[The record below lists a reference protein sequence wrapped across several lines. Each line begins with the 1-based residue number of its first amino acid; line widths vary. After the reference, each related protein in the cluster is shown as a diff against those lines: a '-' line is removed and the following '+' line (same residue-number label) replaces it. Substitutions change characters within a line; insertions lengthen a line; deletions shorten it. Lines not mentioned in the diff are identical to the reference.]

1 MSDIAKN
8 TVQNVIFPFTLEV
21 NDFKE
26 LSLKAL
32 TIKKWIN
39 ENGQELAEFIYRHR
53 NHYALN
59 GYQDVHLK
67 DIPSLISK
75 VDIVFREPVKVVDDC
90 LDDVNKLRNHLI
102 QLKKSIENNKIC
114 IKNNIN
120 QVRIQKQ
127 NELFKEQELKKQ
139 ELIEKANNLTEDM
152 GLDIDQIQEEQVR
165 VMEKVAEIDKKLEP
179 KELKKVGINII
190 KEKLLIK
197 DIEIIG
203 IDNEFLENAN
213 QYELKQLIK
222 YLIVDEKLVK
232 NTIKSQ
238 WDTDT
243 DIKLI
248 GIKGIKLKINKGD
261 K

>member
-1 MSDIAKN
+1 MSDLKLNNEVKN
-8 TVQNVIFPFTLEV
+8 ITYPFYLKG

-32 TIKKWIN
+32 TIKKWID
-39 ENGQELAEFIYRHR
+39 ENGQELSEFIYRHK

-59 GYQDVHLK
+59 GYQDVNLK

-75 VDIVFREPVKVVDDC
+75 VDIVFREPVKVVDNC
-90 LDDVNKLRNHLI
+90 LDDVNKLRNNLI
-102 QLKKSIENNKIC
+102 QLKKSIENNKIE
-114 IKNNIN
+114 IKNNIT
-120 QVRIQKQ
+120 QSRFIKQ
-127 NELFKEQELKKQ
+127 QEFLKEQELKKQ
-139 ELIEKANNLTEDM
+139 ELIEKANNLTVDM
-152 GLDIDQIQEEQVR
+152 GLDIDQIQDEQVR
-165 VMEKVAEIDKKLEP
+165 VMEKVAEIDKSLEP
-179 KELKKVGINII
+179 YPLKKVGIKLL

-203 IDNEFLENAN
+203 IDDDFLENAN

-232 NTIKSQ
+232 NIIKAQ
-238 WDTDT
+238 WDINTEN
-243 DIKLI
+243 KVI
-248 GIKGIKLKINKGD
+248 GIKGINIQIKGV